1 MSAQKAANLAPIHQ
15 SGFSIRTLNI
25 ASADHQAQAA
35 RSMSQLAK
43 LNLKSIERVVQQ
55 DRTDNRRRRLV
66 AALAKQQLILEA
78 QLKGETYAQTKKCWV
93 KGANGERTQ
102 KKER

>member
-1 MSAQKAANLAPIHQ
+1 
-15 SGFSIRTLNI
+15 
-25 ASADHQAQAA
+25 
-35 RSMSQLAK
+35 MSQLAK

-78 QLKGETYAQTKKCWV
+78 QLKGETYAQTKKRWV